1 MWLTAAF
8 FSAFTFGIGGFLMK
22 VGAERKYTT
31 ADLMLG
37 LYACGSLL
45 FLSTLL
51 YTHNFYINLHVISF
65 ALLVGL
71 GSFYGNVFVYKAYTT
86 GPASLTAPL
95 INLNII
101 LVVMM
106 SVIFYHEVL
115 TWIQYLCIFSILLG
129 VSILTSSAKKTTVK
143 INFKLWFF
151 YIALAILLIFLREG
165 GLKIA
170 QENQQNNLAVL
181 FFGYSLGVI
190 LALGHSLKTFKLKSL
205 ALHIKGTSLG
215 LIIGVFSAIG
225 MGLLTYALTKGPASV
240 VVPIFSTRSF
250 VIILLAVLIY
260 REKLNILQ
268 LLSIGLIITGLAF
281 IG

>member
-37 LYACGSLL
+37 LYTCGSLL

-51 YTHNFYINLHVISF
+51 YTHHFYINLHVISF

-71 GSFYGNVFVYKAYTT
+71 GSFYGNVFVYKAYQT
-86 GPASLTAPL
+86 GPASLTSPL
-95 INLNII
+95 VNFNIV

-106 SVIFYHEVL
+106 SVIVYHEAL

-129 VSILTSSAKKTTVK
+129 VSILTSSAKKTAVT

-170 QENQQNNLAVL
+170 QENQQNNLDVL
-181 FFGYSLGVI
+181 FFGYSLGVL
-190 LALGHSLKTFKLKSL
+190 LALGHNIKTFKLKSL
-205 ALHIKGTSLG
+205 TLHIKGTSLG
-215 LIIGVFSAIG
+215 LVIGIFSAIG
-225 MGLLTYALTKGPASV
+225 MGLLTYALTQGPASV

-250 VIILLAVLIY
+250 VVVVLAVLIY

-268 LLSIGLIITGLAF
+268 QLSVGLIIIGLAF